1 MRVAQYSL
9 AHTFHAG
16 GERTPKAFHSEAQGR
31 AARPGLATRTISVPQ
46 RGYTKD
52 VTRIADRLCN
62 PCGVDVVIHANPGCA
77 ARPWALEYNG
87 FAVSLTTLFAAG
99 YNRFE
104 V

>member
-1 MRVAQYSL
+1 MPQYCS
-9 AHTFHAG
+9 AHALHAD

-31 AARPGLATRTISVPQ
+31 AAHPGFTTRMISVPQ
-46 RGYTKD
+46 RGYTKA

-62 PCGVDVVIHANPGCA
+62 PCGVDDVIHANPGCA

-87 FAVSLTTLFAAG
+87 FAVSLSTSFAAD
-99 YNRFE
+99 YDPFA